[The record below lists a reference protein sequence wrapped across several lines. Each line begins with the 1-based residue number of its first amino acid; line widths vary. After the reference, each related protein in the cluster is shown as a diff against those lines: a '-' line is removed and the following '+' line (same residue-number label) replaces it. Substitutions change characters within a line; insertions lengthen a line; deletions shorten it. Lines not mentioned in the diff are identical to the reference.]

1 MFVSTALRSFS
12 KSMKS
17 IPSLTLLLV
26 TRLGRGLGRLPPRA
40 VLRVPFD
47 RLLQAR
53 FEVGVP
59 RRPAELGAQFGRVDR
74 VTAVVARTVLDPIER
89 VFRLTHHLQDHAQH
103 GDVVPLAV
111 GADQVRLADTALGE
125 NRPHA
130 RAVVLGMDP
139 VAHVLALAVQLRT
152 LPVQDVR
159 DLARDELLHMLV
171 RTVVIRAVRDR
182 GVDAVRARP
191 RAHQHVGRGLRAR
204 VRAGRM
210 VGRMLRELRRIVQ
223 GEVAVHLVRA
233 HVVVADP
240 VLPDCLEQAE
250 RALDVRFQERLRV
263 RDRIVVMGLGRVV
276 HDRVVARHDPV
287 EQLGVADVAVH
298 ELDTILRQARDI
310 LDVARIG
317 QGIQHGHMHVR
328 MVVDHVMHEIRP
340 DETTA
345 TGHNDVLGNKRLFSH
360 TIDSTAC
367 PTPLLSRI
375 KCMATHP
382 YLLGHNANYYL
393 TPRPISLSHS
403 NYLSASSVET
413 TGFLSFKYALASFMK
428 LAAIITITAPI
439 GNAAT
444 MLTD

>member
-1 MFVSTALRSFS
+1 M
-12 KSMKS
+12 
-17 IPSLTLLLV
+17 
-26 TRLGRGLGRLPPRA
+26 
-40 VLRVPFD
+40 
-47 RLLQAR
+47 
-53 FEVGVP
+53 
-59 RRPAELGAQFGRVDR
+59 
-74 VTAVVARTVLDPIER
+74 ARTVLDPVER
-89 VFRLTHHLQDHAQH
+89 VFRLSHHLQDHAQH
-103 GDVVPLAV
+103 VDVVLLAV
-111 GADQVRLADTALGE
+111 GADQVRLADAALGE

-152 LPVQDVR
+152 LTVQDVR
-159 DLARDELLHMLV
+159 DLTRDELLHMLV

-182 GVDAVRARP
+182 RPNPVRARP
-191 RAHQHVGRGLRAR
+191 GAHKHVARGLGGAVRRAR
-204 VRAGRM
+204 MVRGGFREPGR
-210 VGRMLRELRRIVQ
+210 VVQ
-223 GEVAVHLVRA
+223 RQIAVHLVGA

-340 DETTA
+340 DETT
-345 TGHNDVLGNKRLFSH
+345 TTSHDNVLRSKRLFSH
-360 TIDSTAC
+360 TRHSTVH
-367 PTPLLSRI
+367 TPLFDVFQFNHVVVYKNIWRYRKINKYSI
-375 KCMATHP
+375 YTF
-382 YLLGHNANYYL
+382 
-393 TPRPISLSHS
+393 SHTKS
-403 NYLSASSVET
+403 TY
-413 TGFLSFKYALASFMK
+413 K
-428 LAAIITITAPI
+428 
-439 GNAAT
+439 
-444 MLTD
+444 